1 MPKTVMRNFA
11 LVMGFILSIFAVG
24 SATTR
29 HVGSGQTY
37 TTIAAG
43 IAATVNG
50 DTVYIHNGTYSENNL
65 SVSAKTGVVIKGES
79 MKGVIM
85 NCTNTSRAFN
95 VYDGCDS
102 IYFMNFTIQNTS
114 ASAIRGGGSPAG
126 NRHINFSNMT
136 FQNCVSSTRGGAMDA
151 YYFLN
156 QWRIDTCFFYACS
169 AKSGDGGAIYHASTL
184 SDTLTIT
191 NTVFENCY
199 ASGVAG
205 AVHEYGCC
213 GPVTVGYVYRCK
225 FINNRAGDRGA
236 GIGNNSGNG
245 SSWWIHSGSAA
256 GQCDFIGNTAANNAQ
271 HLNFLLAGGQNAE
284 YCFWDD
290 GTAPANPA
298 DANFA
303 ITNYATSMLPMNY
316 FPQYQYDTLTR
327 SDPCSVYYS
336 VGTST
341 SNLMTGTPTV
351 SVSNG
356 IATFSTAQTG
366 NIGAG
371 DMVTLDNGWVFYLKQ
386 KTSTTVWTVSSPAGP
401 SPTNIS
407 SRKVVFIKR
416 AFNSLNAAVNGNT
429 CGIINSTHLNQTYP
443 VNLVTNKWQVNVAC
457 YADGNDNGGSVAIG
471 AFGQWSPVVKSDSM
485 YYLRVFTPAN
495 ISTECNQSQRHNG
508 TISSGYQLLISS
520 GNGISVSVNNDYTRI
535 EGLVIKGPGAAGD
548 GVYTDLAIALI
559 KNCIITGFNRGVAH
573 YRHDGFVYTLN
584 TIIYDCATYG
594 VYGGS
599 EGFGSGDYVFNSTI
613 INCGTGVYCRTTGNP
628 IVVRNSI
635 FQNNTNDAD
644 TVSGAGSGLSM
655 YTSILETSVK
665 KFGGTDSANQISI
678 TLQFWDSTNDNWQ
691 LNVNDAPAIDAGTTL
706 SGIATYPF
714 SDDIVDITR
723 PTNSS
728 WDIGAYEYPFN
739 TLILAAN
746 TAGQVSDAFNQAGK
760 QLDTVIY
767 RFKLTATSGTASVA
781 RLAFRLW
788 NIRGI
793 VQNDISNCNLYVD
806 ADNDGIHDAGESSVG
821 GGGVVAISTSTGSI
835 VFSTSFNT
843 TGVTNYILS
852 ADFPSLYHND
862 SLRIGLYT
870 DSISTAYT
878 KTGTVTDVGHKE
890 VYVAVPNRY
899 ESVGSRVN
907 YSTGTVSTTA
917 GSKVVTGSGTAWVT
931 NNRGQGDSIYIA
943 ACGKGYII
951 DSVTSETR
959 LVLVRNANSTNTGAA
974 YTILRKYSTFAAFE
988 NQNRNLVT
996 DNWREVAVLYND
1008 GAEFLCQAISG
1019 WTTNVSHPITITVN
1033 PVDRHTGKAGT
1044 GVVMNCNAGGW
1055 NVYDNAKLL
1064 WLDVRNL
1071 SGQYGIYMGS
1081 NVAIRNCIIRD
1092 GTATANAVFSGGG
1105 TYDTLSNNILYGFQ
1119 CGYKGWGT
1127 YIYLFNN
1134 TISKCDTGYGH
1145 GGNVSISVINN
1156 IFWGNRILDVV
1167 VSGSSIGAGDTSNV
1181 CSDNSLGAISGNYSN
1196 VSYAQIA
1203 FIDTA
1208 AVTRDLRLGAASIAR
1223 DRGANL
1229 SSMFTSDIE
1238 GATRPLGNGWEIG
1251 ADEITACT
1259 NTPYTSG
1266 TIWVDSASGY
1276 DNLCNEC
1283 NDSLHPFR
1291 SVDTAMSR
1299 ISRVS
1304 ALTGNLTVKIGRGT
1318 YVIPSN
1324 GGIGLGNVQASYS
1337 ARLIIQPQ
1345 VFAKKVSEMPHLT
1358 RVAVGSGSNTNI
1370 FGISSYMTVQ
1380 GLRFSQTG
1388 NGGGQSNYCISA
1400 GRPTTGSNH
1409 IDSMIVE
1416 RNVFNDSGITGGSLI
1431 YEFQITSTGEGS
1443 SKDVYIR
1450 NNIFYRGKNPI
1461 RINENNC
1468 CNAGQRDSAYYIVNN
1483 TAYDCDGKFLNI
1495 SDAGGTGVMAHLVA
1509 ANNVISS
1516 ANDTIFKATSPYG
1529 AGPYTVYNTVYEVS
1543 PTARPFQNATYFTKS
1558 HCDSVASVFQSTVM
1572 ADSLFL
1578 YPANTD
1584 SAVDMANSA
1593 YAPSID
1599 IWGNSRSQGTGPDAG
1614 AIESP
1619 YSNLVLTLANS
1630 SAGQETDA
1638 FHETGSAPN
1647 AELFSFRFTLNNGT
1661 ATITQLVLS
1670 LSNVNGIASGDI
1682 TADSIYI
1689 DANNNGAVDI
1699 GETTVGGG
1707 GVVNIGG
1714 ATGTITF
1721 GTSFNVT
1728 AGTNYIFRGSVGALV
1743 SNDSMTVSLAA
1754 ANISAGIYQRTG
1766 TATLVNHREV
1776 FTITLANN
1784 DGGVASD
1791 AFQENGGETNARL
1804 LSFKLTPSAG
1814 TAAITQLVINLTTV
1828 NGISGSELTVCSLF
1842 VDADN
1847 DGLVD
1852 VGETTVGGAGA
1863 VSIGGTTGS
1872 ITFSTPFNLSAATNY
1887 ILRADVANLANADS
1901 MTVGLAGPDIAT
1913 TYQKTGSITLVR
1925 HSENAAWNFYNIG
1938 VLSFDSSRIVYEVDS
1953 CLAADSV
1960 DQFFVYAGL
1969 DSAAMRSGYRTTA
1982 SYDTF
1987 TNVEIGGCPSDLSF
2001 TGLTA
2006 NQRYFLGVATKKGS
2020 NWSSNLMMT
2029 SQWTRVKNPLHVDI
2043 AETAVKGDSSVVVTF
2058 LNVAALDAGVD
2069 SVKVLY
2075 QGGVYNTDR
2084 TSDIGMKYA
2093 RPSADTQVTIPSFA
2107 GLTKYFFTVTCK
2119 DSANPTGWADIHI
2132 PDIVADNCDTVRTSD
2147 YSTPANP
2154 VIIIVKSV
2162 SETTVVCSLSAASF
2176 TNVDSVFL
2184 YIGLDSVGIVSSY
2197 TTMGYNYRLSTSAY
2211 RGPHTIDTLTPG
2223 GVYFLGVAVKSPEK
2237 FWCVPSEVHIQ
2248 RIVASQSNPVGLTLS
2263 RISPDSIL
2271 VTFNNLASIS
2281 PTATT
2286 LKLFYQTSGYQ
2297 TDASAAAQWSAVRP
2311 PAFPAS
2317 VRLGF
2322 ASNTEDL
2329 YYFSVSTGYAGNWAA
2344 IGAQNEASVFVDNR
2358 LPPNVLTLN
2367 ISDST
2372 ATSLTYSVGTTGLA
2386 TDVDTVWVYRNT
2398 DRIVLE
2404 NNFTNPSTAVDSVSK
2419 GNLTNCQLTGLG
2431 QCTKYYVGVAP
2442 RDSRGNYSS
2451 TVKVD
2456 SQFTAIT
2463 NSLGVDVAESGTSRQ
2478 VRVIIHGVK
2487 AMHAKIDTIRLFF
2500 QTGSGA
2506 FDPVSYGAEVRSFRR
2521 DALETDSVVT
2531 LTNMLG
2537 LTQYFF
2543 AASGKYFED
2552 VHHFA
2557 AFTVACRDTFTT
2569 ADYVEPLTIPVSIV
2583 DSSRTGLSFMLVNPS
2598 NLETKV
2604 TGVYLY
2610 VDTSRS
2616 RIVNN
2621 YRTTASWDT
2630 LTRAVA
2636 IAQGSTPIAV
2646 SGLLQAQRYY
2656 VGLATRDNLNWS
2668 TDVALDSV
2676 RTPIYNPLRI
2686 DVSVNPLDNR
2696 DVIVQFSNRDT
2707 LSSKIDSIRMW
2718 WQTGLVQTNQY
2729 AGGVDTVLDNHNM
2742 TNTVHVRM
2750 PDAVVQY
2757 LYFSVSPGLRASD
2770 GKVYYG
2776 SMTSANADSVMIDT
2790 DEPVNPPLLLS
2801 KTDSSLTGFQI
2812 YIDNWASLYSTDVKQ
2827 VYVWVHTDSI
2837 PLLLGYKTLV
2847 ESARVVLDS
2856 LLNPSYRVV
2865 VTGLDT
2871 SRRYFVG
2878 AAPRDTNG
2886 NFSLGISI
2894 IGARTGSL
2902 APNPLALTGTAPYAN
2917 RANITVRNANQLRS
2931 DVVGARLFYRIGS
2944 YPLNA
2949 NDSAVLHVD
2958 FALTSASLD
2967 TVVQVQGLT
2976 ELTRYYFAIAV
2987 LNNRGWYSHMVVPAN
3002 TCSLV
3007 TPQRTDSVPPD
3018 ISGLTFSVN
3027 NTLVGNPL
3035 TELYYEAG
3043 NINSLTGKDRDSL
3056 ALKVCWSE
3064 SVKFRSFYGNPP
3076 SGVTCVD
3083 LNPRLGNSEGNIAG
3097 NLLPGSA
3104 APGRRYYFTLCGRDS
3119 ANNWDT
3125 LHTKVDSGYTSVDT
3139 VRPTNYGLW
3148 QVRDTLFSHLKIELP
3163 SNFFNNSPDLH
3174 NVVTGVGVWVSQTPV
3189 TQAMVNAGLPQ
3200 VFMDSLRLRAGGFYD
3215 TVALHHND
3223 TFFVALSPLNTIGL
3237 WGAIDSTRSMFRLIV
3252 PFDSGTIGAPPNVCS
3267 LAVSGTTRPESL
3279 LVSVVLDSTS
3289 YRDPVNG
3296 ITVGISGV
3304 EIRYALG
3311 STPPTRTSGV
3321 LLKTLPLNASNLD
3334 SIVKVGL
3341 PDSLLGRQLTFGA
3354 FNANILS
3361 AGYANKWSTLSAR
3374 ATKSYTLLRYPA
3386 NFVSF
3391 DSLTDIGGGAS
3402 ANRVRVVWSWT
3413 GADTTLPSSIR
3424 FLYKVFN
3431 TLADTPKSSNDTA
3444 FFARTIS
3451 AGMAGI
3457 DTLVP
3462 GLLYD
3467 KRYIVAAY
3475 TLNADSVWSR
3485 SFEWDTVRTNKSTD
3499 DIPPQQLP
3507 IALSARVLDAKTIEL
3522 VWSIDSAMLV
3532 AAKAEEGDKLFF
3544 GWDYSTSGSSG
3555 FTDTVSR
3562 WTYSHEIFNDTLY
3575 SRDTIVVSGLTPNQ
3589 PYYFAVA
3596 PVDTMGNAAAA
3607 MAVSLVFMPL
3617 EVPSAADSLIDVT
3630 VHTNRSFTVD
3640 WSAAMDTMGARPVFA
3655 SDSLVEHCRI
3665 VVNEGSYY
3673 SGPVPDPEIRI
3684 GGSRVVFYSQTFQL
3698 SDLSATIDTLHLES
3712 ADYYLSVYFLVD
3724 NSFGSAPVYCDTLHY
3739 SLDDPWLTGLRVRQ
3753 VNDSLVRV
3761 VFTLH
3766 DSTEPRLLV
3775 RAQFGVNDPIAGK
3788 TFPGEAD
3795 DTNYVRLSLDTVD
3808 TGVTCTSYVRLN
3820 ATSLHAGRFLNS
3832 DTNVLTLKVL
3842 VDDMMPTVNIP
3853 ALSDTAFRDSLVI
3866 DRKGPWRATVVV
3878 EYSRLTND
3886 MKFRVTDSV
3895 SGDLSRIVW
3904 GVRKDTGG
3912 AVVWEDT
3919 VAYGAAKSVSLF
3931 DTSGPYIYVRLTDSL
3946 GNVRDTNWHDFESI
3960 PLNVSANYN
3969 TWVPVDNGIVSVYL
3983 PGNSF
3988 VQSVFYSV
3996 TLASYSFWVG
4006 RHDIAPAVKTQ
4017 LTASGYASILPE
4029 QYWVLT
4035 QLATVAPL
4043 DSVYKEAGIK
4053 LRVNVSAT
4061 EYNDSLAFYRVY
4073 ANGMLEYV
4081 GGHIV
4086 YVSNGQSYVE
4096 LDSFKMKD
4104 YWNSASDPLGAGVQD
4119 TYKLVLAIDRERP
4132 RFDTLESVIEFD
4144 GATTPPYGR
4153 FILSLSDNTV
4163 DLDAQVKVFTYN
4175 RLTGN
4180 EIPLYSL
4187 DTKALRSASGQ
4198 NTAVLCTL
4206 VFTDQLTGNVDDIM
4220 ENGVYAAV
4228 RVNDGSDAYLYVSSG
4243 LGFDTLAGDFKSL
4256 NAKWRIVTIPWVIK
4270 EAGRAGFMTGMTNFD
4285 GRYDR
4290 DRVRVYRYLSS
4301 GSAIEYDKSDARF
4314 TVAPGRGFFIITR
4327 YQDDATVK
4335 YHAGNSGYA
4344 EVKNNKGYV
4353 LAETAGYHLVA
4364 MPFKGFG
4371 PRLSSVVRVS
4381 ESGRVSGPATDPAR
4395 WRERIWVLQGD
4406 TFGLL
4411 PNMSSRLP
4419 LSNTGGFLVYLF
4431 AGERLIIPMTD
4442 VSTLLPKLPVAQ
4454 TKAYGEGIEWQASV
4468 SVLQKGG
4475 VVASGSRFGVR
4486 SVGAME
4492 IPAFVMPEAKVRS
4505 GFRSGSSLLV
4515 LDERS
4520 SVEASNGRM
4529 GYVWDFEVRAGVSG
4543 DYDLCVGSLASIP
4556 SEYLAYLDDALGGYS
4571 VDLRDR
4577 AGAYSFCGEAGKA
4590 RVFRIVV
4597 GDSAFVK
4604 ANTHKPAPVVFA
4616 LNQNYPNPFNPVTTV
4631 EYMVP
4636 DFTKGM
4642 GISKTRLVLDVY
4654 NVRGQLVNR
4663 LVNEKAHPGYYR
4675 VLWSG
4680 RDGFNKD
4687 VASGLYIYRLAI
4699 TDDSGKERFVQT
4711 KKMMMLK

>member
-1 MPKTVMRNFA
+1 
-11 LVMGFILSIFAVG
+11 
-24 SATTR
+24 
-29 HVGSGQTY
+29 
-37 TTIAAG
+37 
-43 IAATVNG
+43 
-50 DTVYIHNGTYSENNL
+50 
-65 SVSAKTGVVIKGES
+65 
-79 MKGVIM
+79 
-85 NCTNTSRAFN
+85 
-95 VYDGCDS
+95 
-102 IYFMNFTIQNTS
+102 
-114 ASAIRGGGSPAG
+114 
-126 NRHINFSNMT
+126 
-136 FQNCVSSTRGGAMDA
+136 
-151 YYFLN
+151 
-156 QWRIDTCFFYACS
+156 
-169 AKSGDGGAIYHASTL
+169 
-184 SDTLTIT
+184 
-191 NTVFENCY
+191 
-199 ASGVAG
+199 
-205 AVHEYGCC
+205 
-213 GPVTVGYVYRCK
+213 
-225 FINNRAGDRGA
+225 
-236 GIGNNSGNG
+236 
-245 SSWWIHSGSAA
+245 
-256 GQCDFIGNTAANNAQ
+256 
-271 HLNFLLAGGQNAE
+271 
-284 YCFWDD
+284 
-290 GTAPANPA
+290 
-298 DANFA
+298 
-303 ITNYATSMLPMNY
+303 
-316 FPQYQYDTLTR
+316 
-327 SDPCSVYYS
+327 
-336 VGTST
+336 
-341 SNLMTGTPTV
+341 
-351 SVSNG
+351 
-356 IATFSTAQTG
+356 
-366 NIGAG
+366 
-371 DMVTLDNGWVFYLKQ
+371 
-386 KTSTTVWTVSSPAGP
+386 
-401 SPTNIS
+401 
-407 SRKVVFIKR
+407 
-416 AFNSLNAAVNGNT
+416 
-429 CGIINSTHLNQTYP
+429 
-443 VNLVTNKWQVNVAC
+443 
-457 YADGNDNGGSVAIG
+457 
-471 AFGQWSPVVKSDSM
+471 
-485 YYLRVFTPAN
+485 
-495 ISTECNQSQRHNG
+495 
-508 TISSGYQLLISS
+508 
-520 GNGISVSVNNDYTRI
+520 
-535 EGLVIKGPGAAGD
+535 
-548 GVYTDLAIALI
+548 
-559 KNCIITGFNRGVAH
+559 
-573 YRHDGFVYTLN
+573 
-584 TIIYDCATYG
+584 
-594 VYGGS
+594 
-599 EGFGSGDYVFNSTI
+599 
-613 INCGTGVYCRTTGNP
+613 
-628 IVVRNSI
+628 
-635 FQNNTNDAD
+635 
-644 TVSGAGSGLSM
+644 
-655 YTSILETSVK
+655 
-665 KFGGTDSANQISI
+665 
-678 TLQFWDSTNDNWQ
+678 
-691 LNVNDAPAIDAGTTL
+691 
-706 SGIATYPF
+706 
-714 SDDIVDITR
+714 
-723 PTNSS
+723 
-728 WDIGAYEYPFN
+728 
-739 TLILAAN
+739 
-746 TAGQVSDAFNQAGK
+746 
-760 QLDTVIY
+760 
-767 RFKLTATSGTASVA
+767 
-781 RLAFRLW
+781 
-788 NIRGI
+788 
-793 VQNDISNCNLYVD
+793 
-806 ADNDGIHDAGESSVG
+806 
-821 GGGVVAISTSTGSI
+821 
-835 VFSTSFNT
+835 
-843 TGVTNYILS
+843 
-852 ADFPSLYHND
+852 
-862 SLRIGLYT
+862 
-870 DSISTAYT
+870 
-878 KTGTVTDVGHKE
+878 
-890 VYVAVPNRY
+890 
-899 ESVGSRVN
+899 
-907 YSTGTVSTTA
+907 
-917 GSKVVTGSGTAWVT
+917 
-931 NNRGQGDSIYIA
+931 
-943 ACGKGYII
+943 
-951 DSVTSETR
+951 
-959 LVLVRNANSTNTGAA
+959 
-974 YTILRKYSTFAAFE
+974 
-988 NQNRNLVT
+988 
-996 DNWREVAVLYND
+996 
-1008 GAEFLCQAISG
+1008 
-1019 WTTNVSHPITITVN
+1019 
-1033 PVDRHTGKAGT
+1033 
-1044 GVVMNCNAGGW
+1044 
-1055 NVYDNAKLL
+1055 
-1064 WLDVRNL
+1064 
-1071 SGQYGIYMGS
+1071 
-1081 NVAIRNCIIRD
+1081 
-1092 GTATANAVFSGGG
+1092 
-1105 TYDTLSNNILYGFQ
+1105 
-1119 CGYKGWGT
+1119 
-1127 YIYLFNN
+1127 
-1134 TISKCDTGYGH
+1134 
-1145 GGNVSISVINN
+1145 
-1156 IFWGNRILDVV
+1156 
-1167 VSGSSIGAGDTSNV
+1167 
-1181 CSDNSLGAISGNYSN
+1181 
-1196 VSYAQIA
+1196 
-1203 FIDTA
+1203 
-1208 AVTRDLRLGAASIAR
+1208 
-1223 DRGANL
+1223 
-1229 SSMFTSDIE
+1229 
-1238 GATRPLGNGWEIG
+1238 
-1251 ADEITACT
+1251 
-1259 NTPYTSG
+1259 
-1266 TIWVDSASGY
+1266 
-1276 DNLCNEC
+1276 
-1283 NDSLHPFR
+1283 
-1291 SVDTAMSR
+1291 
-1299 ISRVS
+1299 
-1304 ALTGNLTVKIGRGT
+1304 
-1318 YVIPSN
+1318 
-1324 GGIGLGNVQASYS
+1324 
-1337 ARLIIQPQ
+1337 
-1345 VFAKKVSEMPHLT
+1345 
-1358 RVAVGSGSNTNI
+1358 
-1370 FGISSYMTVQ
+1370 
-1380 GLRFSQTG
+1380 
-1388 NGGGQSNYCISA
+1388 
-1400 GRPTTGSNH
+1400 
-1409 IDSMIVE
+1409 
-1416 RNVFNDSGITGGSLI
+1416 
-1431 YEFQITSTGEGS
+1431 
-1443 SKDVYIR
+1443 
-1450 NNIFYRGKNPI
+1450 
-1461 RINENNC
+1461 
-1468 CNAGQRDSAYYIVNN
+1468 
-1483 TAYDCDGKFLNI
+1483 
-1495 SDAGGTGVMAHLVA
+1495 
-1509 ANNVISS
+1509 
-1516 ANDTIFKATSPYG
+1516 
-1529 AGPYTVYNTVYEVS
+1529 
-1543 PTARPFQNATYFTKS
+1543 
-1558 HCDSVASVFQSTVM
+1558 
-1572 ADSLFL
+1572 
-1578 YPANTD
+1578 
-1584 SAVDMANSA
+1584 
-1593 YAPSID
+1593 
-1599 IWGNSRSQGTGPDAG
+1599 
-1614 AIESP
+1614 
-1619 YSNLVLTLANS
+1619 
-1630 SAGQETDA
+1630 
-1638 FHETGSAPN
+1638 
-1647 AELFSFRFTLNNGT
+1647 
-1661 ATITQLVLS
+1661 
-1670 LSNVNGIASGDI
+1670 
-1682 TADSIYI
+1682 
-1689 DANNNGAVDI
+1689 
-1699 GETTVGGG
+1699 
-1707 GVVNIGG
+1707 
-1714 ATGTITF
+1714 
-1721 GTSFNVT
+1721 
-1728 AGTNYIFRGSVGALV
+1728 
-1743 SNDSMTVSLAA
+1743 
-1754 ANISAGIYQRTG
+1754 
-1766 TATLVNHREV
+1766 
-1776 FTITLANN
+1776 
-1784 DGGVASD
+1784 
-1791 AFQENGGETNARL
+1791 
-1804 LSFKLTPSAG
+1804 
-1814 TAAITQLVINLTTV
+1814 
-1828 NGISGSELTVCSLF
+1828 
-1842 VDADN
+1842 
-1847 DGLVD
+1847 
-1852 VGETTVGGAGA
+1852 
-1863 VSIGGTTGS
+1863 
-1872 ITFSTPFNLSAATNY
+1872 
-1887 ILRADVANLANADS
+1887 
-1901 MTVGLAGPDIAT
+1901 
-1913 TYQKTGSITLVR
+1913 
-1925 HSENAAWNFYNIG
+1925 
-1938 VLSFDSSRIVYEVDS
+1938 
-1953 CLAADSV
+1953 
-1960 DQFFVYAGL
+1960 
-1969 DSAAMRSGYRTTA
+1969 
-1982 SYDTF
+1982 
-1987 TNVEIGGCPSDLSF
+1987 
-2001 TGLTA
+2001 
-2006 NQRYFLGVATKKGS
+2006 
-2020 NWSSNLMMT
+2020 
-2029 SQWTRVKNPLHVDI
+2029 
-2043 AETAVKGDSSVVVTF
+2043 
-2058 LNVAALDAGVD
+2058 
-2069 SVKVLY
+2069 
-2075 QGGVYNTDR
+2075 
-2084 TSDIGMKYA
+2084 
-2093 RPSADTQVTIPSFA
+2093 
-2107 GLTKYFFTVTCK
+2107 
-2119 DSANPTGWADIHI
+2119 
-2132 PDIVADNCDTVRTSD
+2132 
-2147 YSTPANP
+2147 
-2154 VIIIVKSV
+2154 
-2162 SETTVVCSLSAASF
+2162 
-2176 TNVDSVFL
+2176 
-2184 YIGLDSVGIVSSY
+2184 
-2197 TTMGYNYRLSTSAY
+2197 
-2211 RGPHTIDTLTPG
+2211 
-2223 GVYFLGVAVKSPEK
+2223 
-2237 FWCVPSEVHIQ
+2237 
-2248 RIVASQSNPVGLTLS
+2248 
-2263 RISPDSIL
+2263 
-2271 VTFNNLASIS
+2271 
-2281 PTATT
+2281 
-2286 LKLFYQTSGYQ
+2286 
-2297 TDASAAAQWSAVRP
+2297 
-2311 PAFPAS
+2311 

>member
-1 MPKTVMRNFA
+1 MYTHREILIMPKTVMRNFA

-303 ITNYATSMLPMNY
+303 ITNYATAMLPMNY

-327 SDPCSVYYS
+327 SDPCSVFYS

-351 SVSNG
+351 SVSSG
-356 IATFSTAQTG
+356 VATFSTAQTG

-386 KTSTTVWTVSSPAGP
+386 KTSTTVWTVSAPIGASPN
-401 SPTNIS
+401 NIS

-416 AFNSLNAAVNGNT
+416 AFNSLNAAISGSAP
-429 CGIINSTHLNQTYP
+429 GSANSSHLNTMALTTAKTKLYIS
-443 VNLVTNKWQVNVAC
+443 C
-457 YADGNDNGGSVAIG
+457 YADGNDA
-471 AFGQWSPVVKSDSM
+471 SM
-485 YYLRVFTPAN
+485 DTLSSTWTTSASYYITIFTPTN
-495 ISTECNQSQRHNG
+495 TSTECNQNQRHNG
-508 TISSGYQLLISS
+508 VINGGGYTLLSSFSGGYARNIDIGANYTKVIGLKIIRTSSNWSYGSCIGTSTTAGTGCGNNCEFAYNLLYQQSGGNYGNLIYNGNVSTTDHYACSIHDNILVSGSSTLLWGLYYDGNYQTTAARQSKIYNNTVYGSYTSSGGAIR
-520 GNGISVSVNNDYTRI
+520 ITVNNSTSSSYLP
-535 EGLVIKGPGAAGD
+535 LVKNNYAANTGTGP
-548 GVYTDLAIALI
+548 
-559 KNCIITGFNRGVAH
+559 
-573 YRHDGFVYTLN
+573 
-584 TIIYDCATYG
+584 
-594 VYGGS
+594 
-599 EGFGSGDYVFNSTI
+599 DYVFSGVDYSNTTINFVYNGSDDGTAGTSSNNQTISIANASFTSTTSGSEDLHI
-613 INCGTGVYCRTTGNP
+613 
-628 IVVRNSI
+628 
-635 FQNNTNDAD
+635 
-644 TVSGAGSGLSM
+644 GAGSLLNGAGIGPGSDANVASLD
-655 YTSILETSVK
+655 
-665 KFGGTDSANQISI
+665 FDGDSRSG
-678 TLQFWDSTNDNWQ
+678 ST
-691 LNVNDAPAIDAGTTL
+691 A
-706 SGIATYPF
+706 
-714 SDDIVDITR
+714 
-723 PTNSS
+723 
-728 WDIGAYEYPFN
+728 DIGFDEQASSPPTQL
-739 TLILAAN
+739 TLADHD
-746 TAGQVSDAFNQAGK
+746 AGQVSDAFGQNGAEADVRI
-760 QLDTVIY
+760 L
-767 RFKLTATSGTASVA
+767 R
-781 RLAFRLW
+781 FRLTPSGGTPS
-788 NIRGI
+788 IASIAFALSGI
-793 VQNDISNCNLYVD
+793 NGLVSSDVQGCSLYVD
-806 ADNDGIHDAGESSVG
+806 ANNDGVVDVTETTVG
-821 GGGVVAISTSTGSI
+821 GGGVVSIGGTNRISFSTGFTVS
-835 VFSTSFNT
+835 S
-843 TGVTNYILS
+843 GTNYILV
-852 ADFPSLYHND
+852 ADFPSLGHND
-862 SLRIGLYT
+862 SMRVSL
-870 DSISTAYT
+870 STGDVSTTYP
-878 KTGTVTDVGHKE
+878 KTGSVASVSHKE
-890 VYVAVPNRY
+890 VYVTVPNRY
-899 ESVGSRVN
+899 ESIGNRAN
-907 YSTGTVSTTA
+907 YTTGTISTTA
-917 GSKVVTGSGTAWVT
+917 GSKVVIGSGTAWT
-931 NNRGQGDSIYIA
+931 TDNRGQGDSIYIA

-959 LVLVRNANSTNTGAA
+959 LVLVRNANSTNAGAA
-974 YTILRKYSTFAAFE
+974 YTILRKYSTFANWE
-988 NQNRNLVT
+988 NQNRNIVT
-996 DNWREVAVLYND
+996 DNWSEVALFYKD
-1008 GAEFLCQAISG
+1008 GAEFTSQYISG
-1019 WTTNVSHPITITVN
+1019 WTTDASHTITVTAN
-1033 PVDRHTGKAGT
+1033 AANRHTGKANT
-1044 GVVMNCNAGGW
+1044 GVVVNGAGSGW
-1055 NVYDNAKLL
+1055 NLSSGYTNIL
-1064 WLDVRNL
+1064 WLDIRNI
-1071 SGQYGIYMGS
+1071 GGDYGIYLNGT
-1081 NVAIRNCIIRD
+1081 NLTIIYCIIRD
-1092 GTATANAVFSGGG
+1092 GGAKGAITNPGGSNAVI
-1105 TYDTLSNNILYGFQ
+1105 SNNFIYG
-1119 CGYKGWGT
+1119 YARGWQAWGGST
-1127 YIYLFNN
+1127 SFFNN
-1134 TISKCDTGYGH
+1134 TITKCDTGFAQ
-1145 GGNVSISVINN
+1145 GGNNNISVVNN
-1156 IFWGNRILDVV
+1156 IIWGNYVTDVIDDAGSAITAADTNNI
-1167 VSGSSIGAGDTSNV
+1167 VSDTSFSV
-1181 CSDNSLGAISGNYSN
+1181 APTKNYRN
-1196 VSYAQIA
+1196 ITYAQIA
-1203 FIDTA
+1203 FVDTA
-1208 AVTRDLRLGAASIAR
+1208 AATRDLRLGSASIAR

-1229 SSMFTSDIE
+1229 SSMFTLDIE

-1283 NDSLHPFR
+1283 NDSLHPFKTI
-1291 SVDTAMSR
+1291 DTTVAH
-1299 ISRVS
+1299 ISKVS
-1304 ALTGNLTVKIGRGT
+1304 DLSGMVTVKIGPGT
-1318 YVIPSN
+1318 YSWASTAGISASN
-1324 GGIGLGNVQASYS
+1324 IHATYANN
-1337 ARLIIQPQ
+1337 LIFEPQ
-1345 VFAKKVSEMPHLT
+1345 RWAAKPSEMPLLT
-1358 RVAVGSGSNTNI
+1358 KVVTNGAGVTAL
-1370 FGISSYMTVQ
+1370 FTVPSYTSVR
-1380 GLRFSQTG
+1380 GLRLAITG
-1388 NGGGQSNYCISA
+1388 DGGGQLNKIIYCVKPSYSGA
-1400 GRPTTGSNH
+1400 PNH
-1409 IDSMIVE
+1409 FDSIWVE
-1416 RNVFNDSGITGGSLI
+1416 RNIFDMSGTTGGTNNSAI
-1431 YEFQITSTGEGS
+1431 YVKYHEGS
-1443 SKDVYIR
+1443 NKGLFVR
-1450 NNIFYRGKNPI
+1450 NNIFNKCYRPMVFG
-1461 RINENNC
+1461 ENDGY
-1468 CNAGQRDSAYYIVNN
+1468 NAGSRDSLYYVVNN
-1483 TAYDCDGKFLNI
+1483 TAYDCSNKFISI
-1495 SDAGGTGVMAHLVA
+1495 SDDASGSGVMANITI
-1509 ANNVISS
+1509 ANNLISS
-1516 ANDTIFKATSPYG
+1516 GNDTVFYG
-1529 AGPYTVYNTVYEVS
+1529 TAGYAVGPYTVYNTVYETS
-1543 PTARPFQNATYFTKS
+1543 PTAHMFQGQAATYYTKS
-1558 HCDSVASVFQSTVM
+1558 ICDSSASTFLSTTITDTNFLRPAG
-1572 ADSLFL
+1572 ADK
-1578 YPANTD
+1578 
-1584 SAVDMANSA
+1584 AVDWANGS

-1707 GVVNIGG
+1707 GVVNIDS

-1887 ILRADVANLANADS
+1887 ILQADVANLANADS

-3475 TLNADSVWSR
+3475 TLYADSVWSR

-3988 VQSVFYSV
+3988 
-3996 TLASYSFWVG
+3996 G
-4006 RHDIAPAVKTQ
+4006 
-4017 LTASGYASILPE
+4017 
-4029 QYWVLT
+4029 
-4035 QLATVAPL
+4035 
-4043 DSVYKEAGIK
+4043 
-4053 LRVNVSAT
+4053 
-4061 EYNDSLAFYRVY
+4061 
-4073 ANGMLEYV
+4073 
-4081 GGHIV
+4081 
-4086 YVSNGQSYVE
+4086 
-4096 LDSFKMKD
+4096 
-4104 YWNSASDPLGAGVQD
+4104 
-4119 TYKLVLAIDRERP
+4119 
-4132 RFDTLESVIEFD
+4132 
-4144 GATTPPYGR
+4144 
-4153 FILSLSDNTV
+4153 
-4163 DLDAQVKVFTYN
+4163 
-4175 RLTGN
+4175 
-4180 EIPLYSL
+4180 
-4187 DTKALRSASGQ
+4187 
-4198 NTAVLCTL
+4198 
-4206 VFTDQLTGNVDDIM
+4206 
-4220 ENGVYAAV
+4220 
-4228 RVNDGSDAYLYVSSG
+4228 
-4243 LGFDTLAGDFKSL
+4243 
-4256 NAKWRIVTIPWVIK
+4256 
-4270 EAGRAGFMTGMTNFD
+4270 
-4285 GRYDR
+4285 
-4290 DRVRVYRYLSS
+4290 
-4301 GSAIEYDKSDARF
+4301 
-4314 TVAPGRGFFIITR
+4314 
-4327 YQDDATVK
+4327 
-4335 YHAGNSGYA
+4335 
-4344 EVKNNKGYV
+4344 
-4353 LAETAGYHLVA
+4353 
-4364 MPFKGFG
+4364 
-4371 PRLSSVVRVS
+4371 
-4381 ESGRVSGPATDPAR
+4381 
-4395 WRERIWVLQGD
+4395 
-4406 TFGLL
+4406 
-4411 PNMSSRLP
+4411 
-4419 LSNTGGFLVYLF
+4419 
-4431 AGERLIIPMTD
+4431 
-4442 VSTLLPKLPVAQ
+4442 
-4454 TKAYGEGIEWQASV
+4454 
-4468 SVLQKGG
+4468 
-4475 VVASGSRFGVR
+4475 
-4486 SVGAME
+4486 
-4492 IPAFVMPEAKVRS
+4492 
-4505 GFRSGSSLLV
+4505 
-4515 LDERS
+4515 
-4520 SVEASNGRM
+4520 
-4529 GYVWDFEVRAGVSG
+4529 
-4543 DYDLCVGSLASIP
+4543 
-4556 SEYLAYLDDALGGYS
+4556 
-4571 VDLRDR
+4571 
-4577 AGAYSFCGEAGKA
+4577 
-4590 RVFRIVV
+4590 
-4597 GDSAFVK
+4597 
-4604 ANTHKPAPVVFA
+4604 
-4616 LNQNYPNPFNPVTTV
+4616 
-4631 EYMVP
+4631 
-4636 DFTKGM
+4636 
-4642 GISKTRLVLDVY
+4642 
-4654 NVRGQLVNR
+4654 
-4663 LVNEKAHPGYYR
+4663 
-4675 VLWSG
+4675 
-4680 RDGFNKD
+4680 
-4687 VASGLYIYRLAI
+4687 
-4699 TDDSGKERFVQT
+4699 
-4711 KKMMMLK
+4711 